1 MLAPK
6 INNQRKSM
14 MAQNI
19 WNEESYLRPE
29 VKSPSRILSDSPDG
43 KLSGIEPFRASW
55 RWKAPMDDM
64 TTIFTSWS
72 LTNSCSHS
80 LKQAKSLQHSAVQGN
95 RYGAVPGL
103 QKICIAIMVEDASR
117 LIQELCK
124 AARNWLLPRAAPRTT
139 IWCLANNSASQKR
152 PALSKE
158 GSNI

>member
-1 MLAPK
+1 M
-6 INNQRKSM
+6 IENVETN
-14 MAQNI
+14 
-19 WNEESYLRPE
+19 LRPE
-29 VKSPSRILSDSPDG
+29 VNSPSRILSESPDG
-43 KLSGIEPFRASW
+43 KLRGVEPFRAIC

-80 LKQAKSLQHSAVQGN
+80 LKQTRVIATFCCARQSIVQGSA
-95 RYGAVPGL
+95 GFA
-103 QKICIAIMVEDASR
+103 KICIAIMVEDASR

-124 AARNWLLPRAAPRTT
+124 AARNWLLPRAAPRTS
-139 IWCLANNSASQKR
+139 IWCLANNLASQKR

>member
-1 MLAPK
+1 M
-6 INNQRKSM
+6 IENVETN
-14 MAQNI
+14 
-19 WNEESYLRPE
+19 LRPE
-29 VKSPSRILSDSPDG
+29 VNSPSRILSESPDG
-43 KLSGIEPFRASW
+43 KLRGVEPFRAIC

-80 LKQAKSLQHSAVQGN
+80 LKQTRVIATFCCARQSIVQGSA
-95 RYGAVPGL
+95 GFA
-103 QKICIAIMVEDASR
+103 KICIAIMVEDASR

-124 AARNWLLPRAAPRTT
+124 AARNWLLPRAAPRTS
-139 IWCLANNSASQKR
+139 IWCLANNLAAQKR